1 MAIQRGSNNWFTEI
15 KKHLKE
21 YWKDREV
28 GFLIDCSDSLDA
40 LKSLMFELQICGAKI
55 KALIS
60 VSDKVW
66 RPKGVLCWHIVN
78 IEKCPLSEL
87 LKKEFVCIKH
97 WLDKIDPEKN
107 ITFLG
112 GVRLALSPL
121 AGRSVYGWQR
131 PEWAKFEDKTYI
143 DENFHRWGINTPP
156 YKIIAPDFNDAVAT
170 FHLLNKGK
178 GVILAADSSKSFK
191 AGSEGL
197 SWIKDHHKLAKA
209 LDKFHDQ
216 TEKLRM
222 AEFIQGIPCSI
233 LAMVLPN
240 GVAVFD
246 PIEILTV
253 FEKSTSQLLFCGSS
267 NRWRPGKNAEIMRDY
282 TRLAGEKLAEEV
294 GYRGLFSLDGIWTGS
309 EFFATEINPRHAS
322 GLGLNRAVPL
332 FPDYLFNRAIQE
344 NSAFIAELDPFQVE
358 TIWRDMIRNYS
369 GQDITV
375 LDRDEKHQKVIEI
388 EVNDQM
394 IALGVP
400 SEGIEALIYRPLGQ
414 EKLLGNIVAEL
425 VSRVSNRHYVSFVDH
440 NIKND

>member
-1 MAIQRGSNNWFTEI
+1 MTGQRVSNSWFTEI

-21 YWKDREV
+21 YWQDHEV
-28 GFLIDCSDSLDA
+28 GLLIDCSDSLNS

-60 VSDKVW
+60 VSEEIW
-66 RPKGVLCWHIVN
+66 RPEGVLCWHLVN
-78 IEKCPLSEL
+78 IERHPLQTL
-87 LKKEFVCIKH
+87 LQKEFICIKH
-97 WLDKIDPEKN
+97 WLDKIDPGKN

-112 GVRLALSPL
+112 GIRCEFSSLADRP
-121 AGRSVYGWQR
+121 VYGRQR

-143 DENFHRWGINTPP
+143 DGNFRRWGINTPP
-156 YKIIAPDFNDAVAT
+156 YKIIAPDFNDALAA
-170 FHLLNKGK
+170 FCLLNKGK
-178 GVILAADSSKSFK
+178 GVILAADSSKSFH

-197 SWIKDHHKLAKA
+197 SWVKDHHELAEA

-233 LAMVLPN
+233 MAMVLPK

-253 FEKSTSQLLFCGSS
+253 FEKSTNQLLFCGSS
-267 NRWRPGKNAEIMRDY
+267 NRWRPGKHSEIMRSH
-282 TRLAGEKLAEEV
+282 TRLVGEKLAEEV
-294 GYRGLFSLDGIWTGS
+294 GYRGIFSLDGIWTGS

-322 GLGLNRAVPL
+322 GLGLSRAVPL

-344 NSAFIAELDPFQVE
+344 NSAFVADIDPSQVE
-358 TIWRDMIRNYS
+358 IIWRDMIQNYS

-375 LDRDEKHQKVIEI
+375 LDSNEKQQKVVEI

-394 IALGVP
+394 IVLGVP
-400 SEGIEALIYRPLGQ
+400 SEGINALIYRPLCQ
-414 EKLLGNIVAEL
+414 EKLLGSIVAEL
-425 VSRVSNRHYVSFVDH
+425 LSQVSNRYYISFVNHDM
-440 NIKND
+440 KNG